1 LPPTFWLCGRK
12 FAPCASDFRLLRRD
26 QDFCNIPEKRF
37 TLMRLRSQK
46 TGTMSDDM
54 MPDFFSLGEALVGA
68 LLHLLRSHFF

>member
-1 LPPTFWLCGRK
+1 
-12 FAPCASDFRLLRRD
+12 
-26 QDFCNIPEKRF
+26 
-37 TLMRLRSQK
+37 MRLRSQK